1 MTRRSLLAQVLAAA
15 APGSLERR
23 IQQLVSAERERP
35 LVWEDGLARLAR
47 EHSEYQASADRL
59 SHEDAQGRRAAA
71 RAAERHRTLIGGVG
85 ENICVEWRG
94 AAATDESV
102 AQSAVRAWMTSAGHR
117 ANILKP
123 QYTHAAV
130 GVAESGKRVYVTQVF
145 AIAEG
150 FLARPLPLL
159 ASPDE
164 TLDLTLMEAR
174 GPVDY
179 VDIGGERRA
188 YTGSFPLMGVPPG
201 SHRPTFWFRER
212 TGRWRLVAGPALSLK
227 SAVG

>member
-1 MTRRSLLAQVLAAA
+1 
-15 APGSLERR
+15 LERR

-102 AQSAVRAWMTSAGHR
+102 AQGALRAWMASAGHR
-117 ANILKP
+117 ANIVKP
-123 QYTHAAV
+123 QYTHAGV
-130 GVAESGKRVYVTQVF
+130 GVAESGKRVYITQIF

-150 FLARPLPLL
+150 FLMHPLPERADPGAKLDVTL
-159 ASPDE
+159 A
-164 TLDLTLMEAR
+164 EAR
-174 GPVDY
+174 LPVDY
-179 VDIGGERRA
+179 IDVGGVRRPYVPQFA
-188 YTGSFPLMGVPPG
+188 LDAVPPG
-201 SHRPTFWFRER
+201 VLQPKFWFRER
-212 TGRWRLVAGPALSLK
+212 AGRWRIVTGPAFTLSE
-227 SAVG
+227 G